1 MKQLKEILNRL
12 WGNTLEPGEVC
23 PSSVESC
30 GGSLIT
36 DETRVRGYHHPLLLP
51 ERQQQGV
58 RPSGGTGAICALVSI
73 FWDSLLVSG
82 SFGSVN
88 LTSEPPGMA
97 GRRALEPGGGA
108 RSGAECPKM
117 SGLARRGGSSVSSVR
132 CSAGSTLALG
142 RGRDSSYPCSREDG
156 FPVGDTVVMPKS
168 WHTPAKVS

>member
-12 WGNTLEPGEVC
+12 WGDTLEPGGVC
-23 PSSVESC
+23 PNSVESC
-30 GGSLIT
+30 GGSLIM
-36 DETRVRGYHHPLLLP
+36 DEAGVRGYHQPFLLP
-51 ERQQQGV
+51 GRQQQGV
-58 RPSGGTGAICALVSI
+58 SHSGGTGAVGALVSI

-97 GRRALEPGGGA
+97 GRRALEPGGA

-132 CSAGSTLALG
+132 CSAGSTLTLG
-142 RGRDSSYPCSREDG
+142 RERDSSYPCSREDG